1 MKNNLLAKLCV
12 FFLLTSMFSLVF
24 ATSNHAEPFYEKKVI
39 KIIVT
44 TKPGGGYDFY
54 ARLLAK
60 FMQKHLPGST
70 FIVKNIPGAGH
81 IIGTNAIYHSKPD
94 GLTFGTF
101 NRATGITQIA
111 GLKGVKFDITKMSWL
126 GSPSSEIFGFIVHD
140 SFKDI
145 DGVLKADNIRIGT
158 GGYGDLTY
166 ITTLLFY
173 GMLGKSNYSIN
184 TGYAGSEIALA
195 ILRREV
201 DANFGSF
208 DSRKVM
214 VENGYGRFVMFI
226 GKRKPPGYENVP
238 FIQDVIKDK
247 KHKPLIDLLTG
258 INMVGRPF
266 AGPPGIPQD
275 RLKILRDA
283 FKKSL
288 EDPELLKQ
296 AKKADKPID
305 FTHAEECEAWAKGL
319 LELPPGVVN
328 NIKKAFETK

>member
-1 MKNNLLAKLCV
+1 MKNNLLKKQ
-12 FFLLTSMFSLVF
+12 FIFFSLTLIFSLACV
-24 ATSNHAEPFYEKKVI
+24 TPNHAKPFYEEKVM

-70 FIVKNIPGAGH
+70 VIVKNIPGAGH
-81 IIGTNAIYHSKPD
+81 IIGTNAIYHSKPN

-101 NRATGITQIA
+101 NRATGITQVG
-111 GLKGVKFDITKMSWL
+111 GLKGVKFDVTKMSWL
-126 GSPSSEIFGFIVHD
+126 GSPSSEVFGLIVHN

-145 DGVLKADNIRIGT
+145 DAVLKADNVRMGT

-166 ITTLLFY
+166 ITTILFY
-173 GMLGKSNYSIN
+173 GMLGQNNYSIG

-195 ILRREV
+195 IMRREV
-201 DANFGSF
+201 DGNFGSF

-214 VENGYGRFVMFI
+214 VENGYGRFVLFI
-226 GKRKPPGYENVP
+226 GNRKPSGYENVP
-238 FIQDVIKDK
+238 FIQDIIKDK
-247 KHKPLIDLLTG
+247 KHKPLTDLLIG
-258 INMVGRPF
+258 LNMVGRPF
-266 AGPPGIPQD
+266 AGPPGIPED
-275 RLKILRDA
+275 RLSVLRDA

-288 EDPELLKQ
+288 DDPELLKM

-305 FTHAEECEAWAKGL
+305 FTSAEECEAWAKSL
-319 LELPPGVVN
+319 LSLPPDIVDR
-328 NIKKAFETK
+328 IKKAFEKK